1 MSSTFENMN
10 DVLNLQKKKFIKDG
24 PPSINLRVDRLN
36 RLTSMLVENRY
47 AFTEALSSDFGSRSQ
62 NASLMTDVYTVL
74 PEITNAIKNI
84 KRWTKDE
91 KRSSNMPFSLF
102 GAKSYIRYEPLGTI
116 GMISP
121 WNFPVN
127 LAFGPLASIFAAGNQ
142 VMHKPSELTPETAAL
157 MKELCDKAY
166 DQDEFATFLGGP
178 ETGEAFSKL
187 NFDHLLYTGSGNVGK
202 HVMNAAAQNLVPVTL
217 ELGGKSP
224 VVVGNSADIQ
234 ASAKRVMFGKT
245 MNAGQICLAP
255 DYVMVHK
262 DKKEEFISEAEKAVA
277 DYYPNIKN
285 NDDYTS
291 IINERHFDRLNGL
304 IDDAREKG
312 ATINQINPS
321 NEDFS
326 QQEFF
331 KIPPTI
337 ITDTSD
343 DMRVMKEEIFGP
355 ILPVLEYTDVEEAL
369 DTINSKDRPLG
380 LYYFGT
386 DKNEQSNVLDNTSSG
401 GVTINNVVGHIQQQD
416 LPFGGVGP
424 SGMGR
429 YHSQDGFKNFSNAR
443 AVFKDVPFFMDNLA
457 FGMIRPPYKEGFENF
472 IKKILK

>member
-10 DVLNLQKKKFIKDG
+10 DILNLQKKKFIKDG
-24 PPSINLRVDRLN
+24 PPSINLRIDRLN

-262 DKKEEFISEAEKAVA
+262 DKKDEFITEAEKAVA

-401 GVTINNVVGHIQQQD
+401 GVTIKKVVGHFQQQD

>member
-224 VVVGNSADIQ
+224 VVVGNSADIK

-262 DKKEEFISEAEKAVA
+262 DKKDEFITEAEKAVA
-277 DYYPNIKN
+277 DYYPSIKN

>member
-1 MSSTFENMN
+1 MSSSFENMN
-10 DVLNLQKKKFIKDG
+10 EVLNLQKKKFINDG
-24 PPSINLRVDRLN
+24 PPSIELRIDRLN
-36 RLTSMLVENRY
+36 RLKSMLIENRY
-47 AFTEALSSDFGSRSQ
+47 ELTDALSSDFGSRSK
-62 NASLMTDVYTVL
+62 NASLLSDVYTVL

-91 KRSSNMPFSLF
+91 KRSSNKPFSLF

-142 VMHKPSELTPETAAL
+142 VMHKPSELTPATAAL

-187 NFDHLLYTGSGNVGK
+187 NFDHLLYTGSGNIGK
-202 HVMNAAAQNLVPVTL
+202 HVMHAAAQNLVPVTL

-224 VVVGNSADIQ
+224 VVVGNSADIK
-234 ASAKRVMFGKT
+234 ATAKRVMFGKT

-262 DKKEEFISEAEKAVA
+262 DKKDEFISEAENAVA
-277 DYYPNIKN
+277 DYYPDIKN
-285 NDDYTS
+285 NEDYTS
-291 IINERHFDRLNGL
+291 IINERHFNRLNEL

-312 ATINQINPS
+312 ATINQINPA
-321 NEDFS
+321 NEDFT

-337 ITDTSD
+337 ITNTSD
-343 DMRVMKEEIFGP
+343 DMRVMTEEIFGP
-355 ILPVLEYTDVEEAL
+355 VLPVVEFTEVKEAL
-369 DTINSKDRPLG
+369 DSINSKDRPLG

-386 DKNEQSNVLDNTSSG
+386 DKNEQSNVLNNTSSG

>member
-10 DVLNLQKKKFIKDG
+10 DILNLQKKKFIKDG
-24 PPSINLRVDRLN
+24 PPSINLRIDRLN

-262 DKKEEFISEAEKAVA
+262 DKKDEFITEAEKAVA

>member
-24 PPSINLRVDRLN
+24 PPSINLRIDRLN

-224 VVVGNSADIQ
+224 VVVGNSADIK

-262 DKKEEFISEAEKAVA
+262 DKKDEFITEAEKAVA

>member
-1 MSSTFENMN
+1 MNSTFENMN

-24 PPSINLRVDRLN
+24 PPSIELRVDRLN
-36 RLTSMLVENRY
+36 RLKAMLVENRY
-47 AFTEALSSDFGSRSQ
+47 GLTEALSSDFGSRSK
-62 NASLMTDVYTVL
+62 NASLLSDVYTVL
-74 PEITNAIKNI
+74 PEVTNAITNI
-84 KRWTKDE
+84 KKWTKDE
-91 KRSSNMPFSLF
+91 KRSSNKPFSLF

-142 VMHKPSELTPETAAL
+142 VMHKPSELTPATAAL

-224 VVVGNSADIQ
+224 VVVGNSADIK

-262 DKKEEFISEAEKAVA
+262 DKKDEFISEAEKAVA
-277 DYYPNIKN
+277 DYYPDIKN

-291 IINERHFDRLNGL
+291 IINERHFNRLNGL

-312 ATINQINPS
+312 ATINQINPA
-321 NEDFS
+321 NEDFN
-326 QQEFF
+326 QQEFY

-337 ITDTSD
+337 ITNTTE
-343 DMRVMKEEIFGP
+343 DMRVMNEEIFGP
-355 ILPVLEYTDVEEAL
+355 VLPVVEYTEVKEAL

-380 LYYFGT
+380 LYYFGN
-386 DKNEQSNVLDNTSSG
+386 DKNEQSNVLNNTSSG

-429 YHSQDGFKNFSNAR
+429 YHSQDGFKNFSNPR
-443 AVFKDVPFFMDNLA
+443 AVFKDVPFFMDNMA

>member
-36 RLTSMLVENRY
+36 RLTSLLVENRY

-262 DKKEEFISEAEKAVA
+262 DKKDEFISEAEKAVA

-401 GVTINNVVGHIQQQD
+401 GVTLNNVVGHIQQQD

>member
-262 DKKEEFISEAEKAVA
+262 DKKDEFISEAEKAVA

-312 ATINQINPS
+312 ATINQVNPS

>member
-224 VVVGNSADIQ
+224 VVVGNSADIK

-262 DKKEEFISEAEKAVA
+262 DKKDEFISEAEKAVA

>member
-217 ELGGKSP
+217 ELGGNSP

-262 DKKEEFISEAEKAVA
+262 DKKDEFITEAEKAVA

>member
-1 MSSTFENMN
+1 MSSSFENMN
-10 DVLNLQKKKFIKDG
+10 EVLNLQKKKFINDG
-24 PPSINLRVDRLN
+24 PPSIELRIDRLN
-36 RLTSMLVENRY
+36 RLKSMLIENRY
-47 AFTEALSSDFGSRSQ
+47 ELTDALSSDFGSRSK
-62 NASLMTDVYTVL
+62 NASLLSDVYTVL
-74 PEITNAIKNI
+74 PEITNAINNI

-91 KRSSNMPFSLF
+91 KRSSNKPFSLF

-127 LAFGPLASIFAAGNQ
+127 LAFGPLASSFAAGNQ
-142 VMHKPSELTPETAAL
+142 VMHKPSELTPATAAL

-202 HVMNAAAQNLVPVTL
+202 HVMHAAAQNLVPVTL

-224 VVVGNSADIQ
+224 VVVGNSADIK
-234 ASAKRVMFGKT
+234 ATAKRVMFGKT

-262 DKKEEFISEAEKAVA
+262 DKKDEFISEAENAVA
-277 DYYPNIKN
+277 DYYPDIKN

-291 IINERHFDRLNGL
+291 IINERHFNRLNEL

-321 NEDFS
+321 NEDFT

-337 ITDTSD
+337 ITNTSD
-343 DMRVMKEEIFGP
+343 DMRVMTEEIFGP
-355 ILPVLEYTDVEEAL
+355 VLPVVEFTEVKEAL
-369 DTINSKDRPLG
+369 DSINSKDRPLG

-386 DKNEQSNVLDNTSSG
+386 DKNEQSNVLNNTSSG

>member
-10 DVLNLQKKKFIKDG
+10 DVLNIQKKKFIKDG
-24 PPSINLRVDRLN
+24 PPSVNLRVDRLN

-262 DKKEEFISEAEKAVA
+262 DKKDEFITEAEKAVA